1 MAKGTRTNNDLQNT
15 TSNIKDQAT
24 RTTLKL
30 GMNSGAPEG
39 LADCAPLVTSVE
51 LPFNDIYQLVIDT
64 SYPRQYCKTDRCV
77 LVCLMVFQQLF
88 QQFFSYVVV
97 VSFIGGGN
105 RGPGENHRPVS
116 SHWET
121 LSHNGVKQIGTDFS
135 YTLAWIYWLIDWLV
149 CSVQRAIFQLYSGGE
164 HLKI

>member
-1 MAKGTRTNNDLQNT
+1 
-15 TSNIKDQAT
+15 
-24 RTTLKL
+24 
-30 GMNSGAPEG
+30 MNSGAPEG

-116 SHWET
+116 SH
-121 LSHNGVKQIGTDFS
+121 
-135 YTLAWIYWLIDWLV
+135 
-149 CSVQRAIFQLYSGGE
+149 
-164 HLKI
+164 